1 MAERQWIDWQPKAGD
16 IKPEVYR
23 IKVKHGSG
31 KWRVGACSGDT
42 ITQATANFYY
52 FQVPYRECVVK
63 LVEDRPPWIDPQ
75 CKFRWGD
82 RVKTKNCSRVGSVAY
97 VIHPNDTT
105 ETGGGDNGYTVLVAR
120 FLGAAVPYETADSI
134 DQRGAWSNN
143 ILVDK
148 WREQDTQLFPEDLPQ
163 HFDDRILDVDQPQEQ
178 PKTVRVPR
186 EIWVNMYPDELLG
199 YAWLTKAEADSTPN
213 RNRTECVH
221 FREVL

>member
-1 MAERQWIDWQPKAGD
+1 MADEKWIDWRPKAGD
-16 IKPEVYR
+16 MFPSTYR
-23 IKVKHGSG
+23 SRPARTSEPSPPWAPGTQSG
-31 KWRVGACSGDT
+31 R
-42 ITQATANFYY
+42 
-52 FQVPYRECVVK
+52 
-63 LVEDRPPWIDPQ
+63 LVQDLDVRWYEYQIPAPAMAPTEERPPWIDPQ

-82 RVKTKNCSRVGSVAY
+82 RVRDAFGRVWF
-97 VIHPNDTT
+97 VIHPYDKDATK
-105 ETGGGDNGYTVLVAR
+105 YPVVIAKSIATVA
-120 FLGAAVPYETADSI
+120 PYST
-134 DQRGAWSNN
+134 
-143 ILVDK
+143 
-148 WREQDTQLFPEDLPQ
+148 EQDLKAHGLWWNNPVDACKESAIELFPEDLKP